1 MKRPSFPE
9 LNRKIRQARETAL
22 KNCISIVNPASI
34 AADALELGFSVRDIS
49 NILFDILKEIKPHDY
64 AGQYPPQHSYE
75 NSILESELF
84 AFKWDSTRL
93 GCKSYLKFALKENRL
108 WLVSLHKD
116 RKDKED

>member
-9 LNRKIRQARETAL
+9 LNKKIRQAKETAL

-34 AADALELGFSVRDIS
+34 AADALELGLSVMDIS
-49 NILFDILKEIKPHDY
+49 NILSDILKEIKPQDY

-108 WLVSLHKD
+108 
-116 RKDKED
+116 